1 MSLARLRSALASVAT
16 ALVTAAV
23 ASAGL
28 VYAQGGPNP
37 GGAIQSAANKPS
49 PTLSV
54 KGSASRL
61 YPGGTVLLPLKVRN
75 RTRYPISLR
84 KLKVK
89 VRSAN
94 RGCPA
99 SLLQVKRFKPKA
111 KLGARKTATLKVR
124 VRLSPAAPDACQ
136 RAKFPL
142 SYRVTGIRTP
152 AKRR

>member
-28 VYAQGGPNP
+28 VYAQGGTNP
-37 GGAIQSAANKPS
+37 GGAIQSAATKPS

-61 YPGGTVLLPLKVRN
+61 YPGGTVVLPLKVRN
-75 RTRYPISLR
+75 RTRYPIALR
-84 KLKVK
+84 RLKVR

-94 RGCPA
+94 GGCPA
-99 SLLQVKRFKPKA
+99 SLLRVERFRPRA
-111 KLGARKTATLKVR
+111 ALRARKTATLKVR
-124 VRLSPAAPDACQ
+124 VKLSPAAPDACQ

-142 SYRVTGIRTP
+142 SYRVTGIRTT
-152 AKRR
+152 AERH